1 MIGGPRTPP
10 CDDVLTGETCTGLD
24 FPTQICPGTF
34 HVPYSA
40 DAETA
45 LLLPAALS
53 KSRHENDTSD
63 IRRNLR
69 LRYKNAFKHNR
80 GNEISINNPQPNRTP
95 ITCECAFGKPVTR
108 VLNVRIGALLAHGHE
123 VVALKGWN
131 VPPCCRIWYRAVYIS
146 SSAVAASRR
155 ASKSRDHVS
164 YYVYCVEFEVIKAT
178 KACHKDNTYRGL
190 AEGERVIVRCDL
202 EALHEDKT
210 VDTLSSNSVQDDEEP
225 DTPKYRC
232 RGDGLTGRN
241 TRFTTLAMPACR
253 GKWMRL
259 TVGQPKKCPS
269 SDAQFIFV

>member
-1 MIGGPRTPP
+1 MEAGFPNKSKLITNLLLVPSTNGPLIDCIVSEWGQWSECDTACGNGMMSRTRIIEQKPQNGGKHCPSLVQKRG
-10 CDDVLTGETCTGLD
+10 CQGLKCHNHHD
-24 FPTQICPGTF
+24 RK
-34 HVPYSA
+34 A
-40 DAETA
+40 LRETA

-80 GNEISINNPQPNRTP
+80 GNE
-95 ITCECAFGKPVTR
+95 
-108 VLNVRIGALLAHGHE
+108 
-123 VVALKGWN
+123 
-131 VPPCCRIWYRAVYIS
+131 
-146 SSAVAASRR
+146 
-155 ASKSRDHVS
+155 
-164 YYVYCVEFEVIKAT
+164 YCVEFEVIKAT
-178 KACHKDNTYRGL
+178 KACHKDNVYRGL

-210 VDTLSSNSVQDDEEP
+210 VDTLASNSVQDDEEP

-241 TRFTTLAMPACR
+241 TRFTTLALPACR